1 MFRDTRI
8 AYIMVNIRV
17 KGPFRVRTELD
28 QGERPRQSSPVMF
41 CRSSIASSAASSCG
55 VHAQDSGGAGSQERA
70 MDVLWRYGCPRSSA
84 INGEIRRERRRRSD
98 VAGIA

>member
-41 CRSSIASSAASSCG
+41 FSLLYRLVRRALELVRLRVGDTFAKEAEILVLVTSSRFC
-55 VHAQDSGGAGSQERA
+55 
-70 MDVLWRYGCPRSSA
+70 DVR
-84 INGEIRRERRRRSD
+84 
-98 VAGIA
+98 